1 MYTKAKDLP
10 TVIFPEEPVEFNYNT
25 SWYKPGEKVHLF
37 EDPYHSGYSINVLTD
52 SGLLVSAK
60 ELVICQKKYFTKKQ
74 KDSGKRYLGIGI
86 IHTGRA

>member
-37 EDPYHSGYSINVLTD
+37 EDPNLS
-52 SGLLVSAK
+52 
-60 ELVICQKKYFTKKQ
+60 
-74 KDSGKRYLGIGI
+74 
-86 IHTGRA
+86 